1 MESNKEPK
9 DRPMKLP
16 TSVVTFADVSRLLRE
31 LENVEGSLL
40 QLKVRGGG
48 TGTNLPNI
56 TKRLE
61 SLLDINHLNV
71 LQEADRK
78 KLMSFLND
86 TKKNA
91 PILHISFGSEPT
103 STFLESLMTWI
114 RKELGPNI
122 LLTIGFQPTIGAG
135 CILRSTNKFFD
146 MSLRQTFIDKRPI
159 LLEQV
164 IPPVQAVQEAPA
176 Q

>member
-1 MESNKEPK
+1 MELKQEPK
-9 DRPMKLP
+9 EHPMKLP
-16 TSVVTFADVSRLLRE
+16 TNVVTFADVSKLLRE

-48 TGTNLPNI
+48 TETSLPHL

-61 SLLDINHLNV
+61 SLLDTNKLNV

-78 KLMSFLND
+78 KLMNFLNE

-103 STFLESLMTWI
+103 SEFLEKLM
-114 RKELGPNI
+114 
-122 LLTIGFQPTIGAG
+122 
-135 CILRSTNKFFD
+135 
-146 MSLRQTFIDKRPI
+146 
-159 LLEQV
+159 
-164 IPPVQAVQEAPA
+164 
-176 Q
+176 